1 MKSDLPTKRK
11 NHFLYN
17 GAFNLLRKMHENGRK
32 TPILGYFA
40 TNFVHFREIFRQKG
54 AMISRFNIFILTLL
68 SVRS

>member
-1 MKSDLPTKRK
+1 
-11 NHFLYN
+11 
-17 GAFNLLRKMHENGRK
+17 MHENGRK